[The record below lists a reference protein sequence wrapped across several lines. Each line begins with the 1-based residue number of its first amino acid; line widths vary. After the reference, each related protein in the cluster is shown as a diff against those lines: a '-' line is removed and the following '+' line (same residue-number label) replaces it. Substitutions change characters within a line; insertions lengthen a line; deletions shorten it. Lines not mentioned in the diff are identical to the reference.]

1 MHQLGNFA
9 GLFAQALDSQT
20 ISTTGL
26 INSLVPLVGLVGV
39 CIMLW
44 GAYGA
49 VVRQIAAESRSRAAR
64 RLRPTRKQPAHPFAH
79 YLSLGLEF
87 MIAAAAIKTLVTPDL
102 QQVGVLGGMVISRAV
117 VGLYPRW
124 EKGKFAGLAGE
135 PETAARLAAPVD
147 SADSVASLPRSET
160 LVDAAIHQTTAAPAA
175 VPR

>member
-1 MHQLGNFA
+1 MHQLTHFG
-9 GLFAQALDSQT
+9 GLFAQALDAQT

-39 CIMLW
+39 CVMLW

-49 VVRQIAAESRSRAAR
+49 VVRQIATETSLAR
-64 RLRPTRKQPAHPFAH
+64 GQTPTADAQLARPPFAH

-124 EKGKFAGLAGE
+124 EKGKFALSAGE
-135 PETAARLAAPVD
+135 PEAASRLAVA
-147 SADSVASLPRSET
+147 ADSGDPVASLPRAET
-160 LVDAAIHQTTAAPAA
+160 LVDAALRQTSTATTG